1 MRTFL
6 QLQDDTLRKIGD
18 EDDSD
23 KMRELVKDSLNTVH
37 RQILTER
44 RYQFMLWPKVETLS
58 VEADRKFYPL
68 HPQFGQLWYGQN
80 NETGDWLEEVP
91 AGEIAQMGDNLI
103 TGESEN
109 PYRFVLTSIQNVKQQ
124 PVTSG
129 VLVVTTSGG
138 TESASNKIFI
148 KGINSSGEYVE
159 ETLSSGSAWNTLT
172 SSTSW
177 SIVEAISKNGV
188 FTRTITCT
196 IGAITVLTLLV
207 SEYGRQ
213 YRQLEITKIPTT
225 AIDFLYRFYKK
236 PLKLVND
243 YDLPQIPEEY
253 DDILVYGA
261 LVDLQGYARGES
273 DEFGEWI
280 KKRDKLTNQMQQQY
294 QQSRSVGARNSYIN
308 HVPR

>member
-1 MRTFL
+1 
-6 QLQDDTLRKIGD
+6 
-18 EDDSD
+18 
-23 KMRELVKDSLNTVH
+23 
-37 RQILTER
+37 
-44 RYQFMLWPKVETLS
+44 
-58 VEADRKFYPL
+58 
-68 HPQFGQLWYGQN
+68 
-80 NETGDWLEEVP
+80 
-91 AGEIAQMGDNLI
+91 
-103 TGESEN
+103 
-109 PYRFVLTSIQNVKQQ
+109 
-124 PVTSG
+124 
-129 VLVVTTSGG
+129 
-138 TESASNKIFI
+138 
-148 KGINSSGEYVE
+148 
-159 ETLSSGSAWNTLT
+159 
-172 SSTSW
+172 
-177 SIVEAISKNGV
+177 
-188 FTRTITCT
+188 
-196 IGAITVLTLLV
+196 VLTLLV